1 MLEELADLGM
11 DLTRR
16 LHGLAVEAETPE
28 AAERL
33 ALSFHRL
40 SRSVR
45 QTLALEARFERD
57 ALRAERWEA
66 DVRREQVRARKAY
79 VGDVASR
86 LIWTEAERDDV
97 GTLLVT
103 LKRWI
108 DEEAFFEDAFL
119 DPPVEDILRQLL
131 QDLGLAANDLED
143 EPCEAQAPA
152 PAPSTASR
160 SPSPDGGG
168 EFTPQ
173 AASISS
179 PASVGEGD
187 REAVEGAQPP
197 YRNSA

>member
-28 AAERL
+28 DTERL

-57 ALRAERWEA
+57 ALRAERWLA
-66 DVRREQVRARKAY
+66 DVRKEQVRARKAY

-103 LKRWI
+103 LKRWL

-143 EPCEAQAPA
+143 LQDDTGGDEDASAAEPPGPA
-152 PAPSTASR
+152 VHGS
-160 SPSPDGGG
+160 G
-168 EFTPQ
+168 
-173 AASISS
+173 
-179 PASVGEGD
+179 
-187 REAVEGAQPP
+187 
-197 YRNSA
+197 